1 MLPLLKYLVKEYTP
15 LAGNTSP
22 YPNAHHMVCLSE
34 DIICYKTIL
43 LFIGDLAE
51 FNQKS
56 ILLSRKEFPSSCTL
70 MELDVTGV
78 TTSTD
83 TNSSR
88 NITSQDGL
96 VYKKRNLQ
104 IKLEFQSGLFMKIE
118 QKKDYSG

>member
-1 MLPLLKYLVKEYTP
+1 
-15 LAGNTSP
+15 
-22 YPNAHHMVCLSE
+22 
-34 DIICYKTIL
+34 
-43 LFIGDLAE
+43 
-51 FNQKS
+51 
-56 ILLSRKEFPSSCTL
+56 

-96 VYKKRNLQ
+96 VYKKRNLH

-118 QKKDYSG
+118 QKKDYSGEKNTSTFSLI